1 MTIELNELTKSFGG
15 RLAVDHLSL
24 KIEKGEFFALLGSN
38 GAGKTTTI
46 KMMSGLQTPTSG
58 DIKIDGQS
66 ILSNLQVAKQMM
78 NISPQETA
86 IAPNLTVME
95 NLEFTA
101 KIYGCE
107 TKEAV
112 SRAHDMMEKFRLNDR
127 AKAKAKTLSGGLQRR
142 LSIAMA
148 MITNP
153 QIVFLD
159 EPTLGL
165 DVRARR
171 DLWNIL
177 LELKGQ
183 ITMILTTHYLDEVEA
198 LADRVGIMHQ
208 GKLCALGTVLE
219 LKENFNKNSLED
231 VFIYVT
237 EETEVLV

>member
-15 RLAVDHLSL
+15 RLVVDHLSL

-86 IAPNLTVME
+86 ITPNLTVME

-101 KIYGCE
+101 KIYGCN

-112 SRAHDMMEKFRLNDR
+112 SRAHDMMAKFRLTDR

-165 DVRARR
+165 DVRTRR